1 MHPTVVPAELKQN
14 TMRCWIQVKL
24 RISSLVPYVIIMI
37 HRCEIM
43 AEI

>member
-1 MHPTVVPAELKQN
+1 MHLTVVPAELKQN
-14 TMRCWIQVKL
+14 TMRWIRVKL
-24 RISSLVPYVIIMI
+24 RISSLVPYAIIMI